1 MSLPVVRTVK
11 SDSDHQVAIN
21 AITLGFVSDPV
32 MRWAWPDPQTYIE
45 TMPKFSEAFG
55 AKAFTHDTAHIVED
69 GKAAALWL
77 PPGEDVDADPVV
89 DVLTASMPEDRL
101 EDILGVLEQMGAY
114 HPDDDCWY
122 LSIIAADANF
132 MGQGLGAAL
141 MKHALLAADEAGLP
155 AYLESSNIRNVAFY
169 ERHGFEVM
177 GEIQVGTSPI
187 VRPMLREA
195 YR

>member
-1 MSLPVVRTVK
+1 MSLPKVRSV
-11 SDSDHQVAIN
+11 SGSSDHEVAIN

-32 MRWAWPDPQTYIE
+32 MRWAWPDPKAYLE

-55 AKAFTHDTAHIVED
+55 AKAFSNDTAHIVDE

-77 PPGEDVDADPVV
+77 PPGEQVDADPVV
-89 DVLTASMPEDRL
+89 TVLTASMSSERL
-101 EDILGVLEQMGAY
+101 DEMLYILEEMENY
-114 HPDDDCWY
+114 HPDEDCWY

-141 MKHALLAADEAGLP
+141 MKHALREADEKGLP
-155 AYLESSNIRNVAFY
+155 AYLESSNIRNVPFY

-177 GEIQVGTSPI
+177 GEIQIGSSPI
-187 VRPMLREA
+187 VRPMIRSP
-195 YR
+195 RP